1 MVSIVRTRWTP
12 KELLHI
18 TFPELDWIVPN
29 LLPEGFSILGGR
41 PKVGKS
47 WLAMQITQA
56 IISGGQVFGQK
67 VTKGK
72 VFYLALEDNGRR
84 LARRMRQQHWPDSN
98 DCVFVNQW
106 KPLNV
111 GGLDDLDKEFTKAKY
126 RLCVVDT
133 VSRAFQV
140 KDTND
145 LGNMTKAYSQTQH
158 FFENHGISLLA
169 IDHHNK
175 AGAGEYFDP
184 IDSIIASTAKVA
196 VPDTILGLARGRG
209 KKKTHLVSLGRE
221 MEEFDQE
228 IFFDSLTMCW
238 QLSGTD
244 PRTLKGKIVEAAR
257 AKGAPVFVT
266 ELAKLTGKRPEQVSR
281 ELTELV
287 REGILEEGQ
296 KQGTFVPY
304 LLKTRILQ

>member
-1 MVSIVRTRWTP
+1 MVAIVRTRWTP
-12 KELLHI
+12 KELLHT

-56 IISGGQVFGQK
+56 VISGGQVFGQK
-67 VTKGK
+67 VSKGK
-72 VFYLALEDNGRR
+72 VFYLALEDNPRR
-84 LARRMRQQHWPDSN
+84 LHRRLRQQHWPESM

-111 GGLDDLDKEFTKAKY
+111 GGLEDLEKEFAKTKY
-126 RLCVVDT
+126 RLCIVDT

-145 LGNMTKAYSQTQH
+145 LGNMTKAYSQTQR
-158 FFENHGISLLA
+158 FFENQRVSLLA

-196 VPDTILGLARGRG
+196 VPDTVMGLARSKG
-209 KKKTHLVSLGRE
+209 KKTHLVSLGRE

-228 IFFDSLTMCW
+228 IYFDNLTMSW
-238 QLSGTD
+238 QLAGTST
-244 PRTLKGKIVEAAR
+244 RTLKGKIINAAR
-257 AKGAPVFVT
+257 EKDEPVYPGELAKMIGKDKATVSR
-266 ELAKLTGKRPEQVSR
+266 ELAKLVEEDVF
-281 ELTELV
+281 
-287 REGILEEGQ
+287 EEGE
-296 KQGTFVPY
+296 KQGSFVPY
-304 LLKTRILQ
+304 FLKTRHLQ